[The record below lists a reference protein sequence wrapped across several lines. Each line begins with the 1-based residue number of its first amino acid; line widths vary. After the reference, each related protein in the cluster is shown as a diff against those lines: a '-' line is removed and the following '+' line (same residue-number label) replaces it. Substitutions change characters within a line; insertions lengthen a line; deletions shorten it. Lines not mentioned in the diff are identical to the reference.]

1 MREITLEDLNAA
13 ARSGGA
19 GSLAVRI
26 ELEPAAGPDGIVAP
40 AKYVDPHGNA
50 TYVYEKRYVGEPEA
64 RKVVLID
71 SSTSFKNRVEE
82 TITEAQRT
90 GEGLLATM
98 PRVTVEYGD
107 NAEKKVFLR

>member
-40 AKYVDPHGNA
+40 AKYVDPRGNA
-50 TYVYEKRYVGEPEA
+50 TYV
-64 RKVVLID
+64 
-71 SSTSFKNRVEE
+71 
-82 TITEAQRT
+82 
-90 GEGLLATM
+90 
-98 PRVTVEYGD
+98 
-107 NAEKKVFLR
+107 